1 MQWTPNP
8 YTAFIEPVVA
18 CPHITICYRR
28 PLLLSRSGFHYP
40 MASDKAAALLE
51 IAAPIAETIPG
62 VGTPLKA
69 AFEATAK
76 ILKYAG
82 VRYQ

>member
-1 MQWTPNP
+1 
-8 YTAFIEPVVA
+8 
-18 CPHITICYRR
+18 
-28 PLLLSRSGFHYP
+28 

-51 IAAPIAETIPG
+51 IAAPIAEAIPG

-82 VRYQ
+82 VRWQWWLLVS